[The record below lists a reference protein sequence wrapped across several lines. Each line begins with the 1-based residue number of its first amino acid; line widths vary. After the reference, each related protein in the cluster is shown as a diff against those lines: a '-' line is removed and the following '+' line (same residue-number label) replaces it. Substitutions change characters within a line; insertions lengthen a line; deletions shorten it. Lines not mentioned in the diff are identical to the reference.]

1 MVRSSRPWRQVTKNT
16 AKILTHE
23 GVQGVIIL
31 DEKPGHKRVK
41 LGSKVSAGK
50 SRDAWSM
57 IILIVCLCSR
67 NELRQNFDIH

>member
-1 MVRSSRPWRQVTKNT
+1 MTKNA

-31 DEKPGHKRVK
+31 DDKPGHKRVK

-50 SRDAWSM
+50 SRDAWQISFAW
-57 IILIVCLCSR
+57 VPRS
-67 NELRQNFDIH
+67 F